1 METISKMFLLDP
13 LLAMAP
19 FPVSKQQLFLI
30 SSCHLRHLPTRPGRE
45 NLQQAWPQSQ
55 EPGSLPGS

>member
-13 LLAMAP
+13 LLVTAL

-30 SSCHLRHLPTRPGRE
+30 SSCHLLHLPTRPGRE

-55 EPGSLPGS
+55 EAGSLPGS